1 MRTKIKGGM
10 CKVKEIKKILVLFMC
25 LVYILNGNII
35 AFGEEGKISSKDVKA
50 FEQMADSYMKKAM
63 EEYKVPNV
71 TVSVVK
77 DGKVFFKKGYGYADI
92 EKNSS

>member
-1 MRTKIKGGM
+1 M
-10 CKVKEIKKILVLFMC
+10 FFF
-25 LVYILNGNII
+25 ILNGNVI
-35 AFGEEGKISSKDVKA
+35 AFREELNDSAKNVKA

-71 TVSVVK
+71 TLSVVK

-92 EKNSS
+92 EKKSS